1 MVEIRRGEGTGQFP
15 LAPRLDQIQG
25 KTVGLLDNIKPNTE
39 LFLKEIGRLFQERY
53 GAADVLYR
61 FKEAVSRPA
70 PVEVI
75 EDLAQHCDFVVTAI
89 GD

>member
-1 MVEIRRGEGTGQFP
+1 MIGNREGNATGGIP
-15 LAPRLDQIQG
+15 PAPRLDDLRE

-39 LFLKEIGRLFQERY
+39 LFLKEIGRLLQERY
-53 GAADVLYR
+53 GVAGVMYR

-70 PVEVI
+70 PVEII
-75 EDLAQHCDFVVTAI
+75 EDLAKHCDFVVTAI